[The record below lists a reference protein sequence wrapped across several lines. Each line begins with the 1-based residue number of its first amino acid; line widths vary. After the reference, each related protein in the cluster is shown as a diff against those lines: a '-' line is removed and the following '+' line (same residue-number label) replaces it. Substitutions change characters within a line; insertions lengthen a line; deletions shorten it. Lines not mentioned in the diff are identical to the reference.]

1 MRRPWLPVLLLLAA
15 LPPTSACRG
24 EAATPARVREPAVAG
39 QFFPGA
45 AEPLRAAVQRYL
57 EDAPP
62 PASVRPVAIVAP
74 HAGFVFS
81 GEVAAVAWR
90 RAAARPPD
98 LVVILATNHTAPGLR
113 GVALSPATGFRTP
126 LGVVP
131 VDAAAGD
138 ALRRLDPEVVLDG
151 GPHEREHSLEVQ
163 LPFMQVLFP
172 GAKLLPLVVGT
183 DDPGLCERLG
193 LALGKL
199 LRDRNAL
206 VVASSDLSHYP
217 PAREA
222 AAVDARVLDA
232 IASLDPVRFRATLM
246 AEDAR
251 GTPGLSTCACGDGPI
266 LAAMAAARALGAT
279 RGAVLRYAN
288 SGDAP
293 FGQTD
298 RVVGYGAVAFGT
310 GPGAAAPPGT
320 GAGAGAGTG
329 EPSLDAPAKAALL
342 AHARGT
348 IARWLESGTVPSA
361 QGLPPVASLPRGAFV
376 TLKKQGDLRGCIGH
390 MVGDAPL
397 GITVGRMAIAAA
409 VHDPRFAPVTRDELP
424 ALEIEISVL
433 TPMRPVGVPREVVVG
448 RDGVLLSK
456 AGRSAVF
463 LPQVAT
469 EQGWGRD
476 AMLDHLCAKAGL
488 PAGCWREGAS
498 LQTFQAEVFGETH
511 RP

>member
-1 MRRPWLPVLLLLAA
+1 MRRTWLPALLLLAA
-15 LPPTSACRG
+15 LPPTSACTG
-24 EAATPARVREPAVAG
+24 EAATPARVRDPAVAG
-39 QFFPGA
+39 QFYPGA
-45 AEPLRAAVQRYL
+45 EEPLRAAVQRYL

-62 PASVRPVAIVAP
+62 PAPARPVAIVAP

-90 RAAARPPD
+90 RAAVRPPD

-113 GVALSPATGFRTP
+113 GVALAPATGFRTP

-131 VDAAAGD
+131 VDTAAGD
-138 ALRRLDPEVVLDG
+138 ALRRLDPDVVLDG
-151 GPHEREHSLEVQ
+151 VPHEREHSLEVQ

-172 GAKLLPLVVGT
+172 GAKLLPLVVGSA
-183 DDPGLCERLG
+183 DPGLCERLG

-217 PAREA
+217 SATDA
-222 AAVDARVLDA
+222 AAVDGRVLA
-232 IASLDPVRFRATLM
+232 AVASLDPARFRATLM
-246 AEDAR
+246 AEAAR
-251 GTPGLSTCACGDGPI
+251 GTPGLSTCACGDAPI
-266 LAAMAAARALGAT
+266 LAAMAAARELGAT
-279 RGAVLRYAN
+279 QGTVLRYAN

-293 FGQTD
+293 SGQPD

-310 GPGAAAPPGT
+310 GAAAVAPP
-320 GAGAGAGTG
+320 GAGAGPG
-329 EPSLDAPAKAALL
+329 EPSLDSAAKAALL
-342 AHARGT
+342 AFARET
-348 IARWLESGTVPSA
+348 IARWLENGTAPSA
-361 QGLPPVASLPRGAFV
+361 QRLPPVASLARGAFV
-376 TLKKQGDLRGCIGH
+376 TLKRQGDLRGCIGH
-390 MVGDAPL
+390 MVADAPL

-409 VHDPRFAPVTRDELP
+409 VHDPRFRPVTREELP

-433 TPMRPVGVPREVVVG
+433 TPMRPVGGAREVVVG

-488 PAGCWREGAS
+488 AAGCWREGAS
-498 LQTFQAEVFGETH
+498 LQTFQAEVFGEAH